1 MHTLEPLTLADG
13 ALVRTAT
20 DQDIPAILALIQALA
35 DYEREPDA
43 VENTPELLEQALFAD
58 DSVAFCHVVEQQDAV
73 VGIALWFR
81 SYSTWTGL
89 TGIWLEDLFV
99 LPEHRGSGYGRALLV
114 SLARVAQLN
123 GYGRLEWT
131 VLDWNEPSIRFYR
144 AMGAQPM
151 SEWTTQRLD
160 AVAIDRVAA
169 LQA

>member
-123 GYGRLEWT
+123 GYSRLEWT
-131 VLDWNEPSIRFYR
+131 VLDWNEPAIRFYR
-144 AMGAQPM
+144 AIGAQPM

-160 AVAIDRVAA
+160 AAAIDRVAA
-169 LQA
+169 LEA

>member
-1 MHTLEPLTLADG
+1 MHTLEPWTLTDG

-20 DQDIPAILALIQALA
+20 RDDLSAILRLIQGLA

-43 VENTPELLEQALFAD
+43 VENTPQLLERALFD
-58 DSVAFCHVVEQQDAV
+58 DDHVAFCHVVERQDAV

-99 LPEHRGSGYGRALLV
+99 VPEHRGTGYGRALLV
-114 SLARVAQLN
+114 SLARVARLN

-144 AMGAQPM
+144 ALGAQPM

-160 AVAIDRVAA
+160 AAGIDRVAA
-169 LQA
+169 LEG